1 MSKARIATFAAAS
14 ITAVLLLTGCSSTP
28 SGTESSGS
36 SSVPSAE
43 VSAEANAADE
53 MFATMMIVHHEQAI
67 EMSDVILA
75 KNSVDPA
82 VTELA
87 QKIKDAQGPEIDR
100 MNDWLKAWGASALDM
115 GGMDHGDGMGGM
127 MSEEDMAAL
136 EAADGPTAS
145 RLFLEQMIQHHEG
158 AVEMA
163 EAQVKDGRN
172 TNAVEL
178 AEQIIEAQ
186 TAEIQEMQEMLKSL

>member
-1 MSKARIATFAAAS
+1 
-14 ITAVLLLTGCSSTP
+14 
-28 SGTESSGS
+28 
-36 SSVPSAE
+36 
-43 VSAEANAADE
+43 
-53 MFATMMIVHHEQAI
+53 
-67 EMSDVILA
+67 
-75 KNSVDPA
+75 
-82 VTELA
+82 
-87 QKIKDAQGPEIDR
+87 
-100 MNDWLKAWGASALDM
+100 
-115 GGMDHGDGMGGM
+115 
-127 MSEEDMAAL
+127 MAAL